1 MRTVGIICEYNPL
14 HAGHAYL
21 LERVREAETV
31 ICLMS
36 GVFTQR
42 GEAALL
48 PPRYRAEMAIRAG
61 ADLVLE
67 LPYPFAAA
75 SAEHFATAGVR
86 ALSALGADTLAFGSE
101 RADKSALA
109 RAAAL
114 TLTPE
119 FAQKVANVS
128 GNTGEAAAYFAAL
141 GEQRLGANDI
151 LALAYTRA
159 ILAEN
164 IPMEIYPVLRQ
175 GAGYHDRDADAAYPS
190 ATALRAALS
199 RGEDITDKL
208 PACVREV
215 WQRALSAG
223 HAPADTAALGPA
235 LLAELRRGAQN
246 PATGGEI
253 RYSAIAECEGGL
265 GVHLARAAG
274 EATDYASLCRA
285 AATKRYTDARIRR
298 ALLYILTGVIRED
311 LVAPP
316 AYLRLLGASE
326 KGREYL
332 AKTRKSR
339 TVPVVTKPADI
350 AALGESAARAR
361 ALSILAEGLYGLCT
375 PTPLLPHA
383 LATAAPFFQSEKEG
397 H

>member
-1 MRTVGIICEYNPL
+1 MHTVGIICEYNPL

-119 FAQKVANVS
+119 FAKKVANVAE
-128 GNTGEAAAYFAAL
+128 NTGDAAAYFAAL
-141 GEQRLGANDI
+141 GENLGANDI

-164 IPMEIYPVLRQ
+164 IPMEIYPVLRR
-175 GAGYHDRDADAAYPS
+175 GAGYHDSDADAAYPS
-190 ATALRAALS
+190 ATALRAALA

-215 WQRALSAG
+215 WQRALAAG
-223 HAPADTAALGPA
+223 HAPADTAALGSV
-235 LLAELRRGAQN
+235 LLAELRRGAQS
-246 PATGGEI
+246 PTTGGEI

-274 EATDYASLCRA
+274 EATDYTSLCRA

-298 ALLYILTGVIRED
+298 ALLYILTGVTRED

-316 AYLRLLGASE
+316 AYLRLLGASAR
-326 KGREYL
+326 GREYL

-361 ALSILAEGLYGLCT
+361 ALSALAEGLYGLCT
-375 PTPLLPHA
+375 PPPQLP
-383 LATAAPFFQSEKEG
+383 
-397 H
+397 